1 MSPRSRPPA
10 MPNLYK
16 TGLLLWNSELFFTQ
30 LDIVAQN
37 LDPDNSKYA
46 PSNFNSH
53 LTDFSPRSTFTHT
66 Q

>member
-1 MSPRSRPPA
+1 